1 MTGEDLQRR
10 ALDAVNRFDKLAA
23 VWEQAKIGDITS
35 SVDALIEMLSTKLE
49 SIDKTIKEI
58 SDFWKIASG
67 PTPAGSLI
75 LARKLMN
82 FFKD

>member
-23 VWEQAKIGDITS
+23 VWEQVRIGDITS
-35 SVDALIEMLSTKLE
+35 SIDALIEMLSTKLE
-49 SIDKTIKEI
+49 SIDKTVGEI
-58 SDFWKIASG
+58 SDFWKIAQGG
-67 PTPAGSLI
+67 PEGSLI
-75 LARKLMN
+75 LSKKLMN